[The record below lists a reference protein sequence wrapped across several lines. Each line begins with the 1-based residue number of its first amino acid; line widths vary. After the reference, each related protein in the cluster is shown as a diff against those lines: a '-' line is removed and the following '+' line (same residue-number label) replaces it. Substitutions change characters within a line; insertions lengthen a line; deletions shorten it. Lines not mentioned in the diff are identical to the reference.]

1 MSGEALDPTTAPKF
15 QVAAKTLLG
24 DSQLRKNVRHAT
36 KVIQAKRA
44 RVVAEMPDWQDLR
57 EAGQQIRQHTM
68 RHLDFYLTEFERNC
82 TAAGGVVHWAKDAE
96 DARQIVVGLVKASG
110 ANGQSPTEVIKIK
123 SMTTEEIQLNKAL
136 EAAGIH
142 AYETDLA
149 ELIIQLG
156 HDQPSHI
163 VVPALH
169 KNRAQIREIFRREM
183 KLPGVDFSELGG
195 TPQDLADAARKFLR
209 EKFLRVKTAVSGAN
223 FLVAETGSVCIVES
237 EGNGRMCLT
246 LPDTLISVAGIDKV
260 VPTYQD
266 LEVMFQ
272 LLPRSATGER
282 MNPYNSIWTGVDKSS
297 SGGDGPRTFH
307 VVLMDNARTEILADV
322 ESRQTLHC
330 IRCGACQNSCP
341 VYQQTG
347 GHAYGSVYAGPIG
360 AILTPQLMEMHHA
373 QSLPYASSLCG
384 ACYEVCPV
392 KINIPEVLIHLR
404 NKVVKQQ
411 SSGLNIL
418 VNPEVLALKAVA
430 KVFQSETV
438 FRAAQKIGR
447 LAELPLGHKDGQGEA
462 WIDWLPGMLGG
473 WTQVR
478 DLHVMPKQTFRQWF
492 EARGKSAAGRR
503 ARDMAGDGTAIHA
516 GGRAADAVEKGAGDG
531 R

>member
-1 MSGEALDPTTAPKF
+1 MSGTALDPKTAPKF
-15 QVAAKTLLG
+15 PVAAKSLLG

-36 KVIQAKRA
+36 NVIQTKRA
-44 RVVAEMPDWQDLR
+44 RVVDEMPDWQELR
-57 EAGQQIRQHTM
+57 EAGRQIRNHTLQ
-68 RHLDFYLTEFERNC
+68 HLDFYLEQFERNC
-82 TAAGGVVHWAKDAE
+82 EAAGGKVHWARDGE
-96 DARQIVVGLVKASG
+96 EARQLVVRLVKESAGEGGS
-110 ANGQSPTEVIKIK
+110 ANEVIKIK
-123 SMTTEEIQLNKAL
+123 SMTTEEIQLNRAL
-136 EAAGIH
+136 EAAGVH

-156 HDQPSHI
+156 QDQPSHI

-183 KLPGVDFSELGG
+183 NLPDLGG
-195 TPQDLADAARKFLR
+195 SPEDLADAARRFLR

-223 FLVAETGSVCIVES
+223 FLVAETGGVCIVES

-246 LPDTLISVAGIDKV
+246 LPETLIAVAGIDKV
-260 VPTYQD
+260 IPRYQD
-266 LEVMFQ
+266 LEVLLQ

-282 MNPYNSIWTGVDKSS
+282 MNPYNSIWTGVDRA
-297 SGGDGPRTFH
+297 GADGPRSFH
-307 VVLMDNARTEILADV
+307 IVLMDNARTEILADE
-322 ESRQTLHC
+322 ESRQTLQC
-330 IRCGACQNSCP
+330 IRCGACQNACP

-404 NKVVKQQ
+404 HKVVQQQ
-411 SSGLNIL
+411 SSGFNIL
-418 VNPEVLALKAVA
+418 ANPEVMALKAVGA
-430 KVFQSETV
+430 IFRSEPL
-438 FRAAQKIGR
+438 FRASQKIGR
-447 LAELPLGHKDGQGEA
+447 VAELPLSRTDGEGVG
-462 WIDWLPGMLGG
+462 WIDWMPGMLGG

-478 DLHVMPKQTFRQWF
+478 DLQVMPKQTFREWF
-492 EARGKSAAGRR
+492 EEREKAKPEREIAASRKAESNG
-503 ARDMAGDGTAIHA
+503 H
-516 GGRAADAVEKGAGDG
+516 
-531 R
+531 